1 MTNSPIDSR
10 SCGDFA
16 AGRGNCGKYAAGP
29 NHAGPNPAEP
39 NAAGQNELGS
49 LAPAHI
55 CAGHTA
61 PGWERDESGALRREK
76 KPHMGRR
83 LPGFDYSQ
91 RMIYEITIV
100 LKERRPVL
108 GRLVKKTGESAIMP
122 DGGATKENWVV
133 EPSPLGQDVLDC
145 WRKIT
150 DFWPQVSLIEV
161 QLMPEHFHGILF
173 IKERLPLTHPDRPE
187 GPGNRRKVLGDIIRG
202 FKAGCAMAWR
212 KTAANMRQGGETRPN
227 MAEGRTPQ
235 WAEGFVDTILFHKGQ
250 LAKMINY
257 LRDNPR
263 RLGVKRE
270 HPELFK
276 VARDIE
282 IAFAGFGEGGAITPW
297 QGPASGHFA
306 AIGNHFLLSRPR
318 LVQVQCSRD
327 FFRYRVEDSAKYGR
341 GPDAAK
347 CGRGRENCGKYAAGP
362 DSAKYGRGP
371 NKKPRIC
378 RDENGNPI
386 VEHSTP
392 EFEAKLDEAL
402 SAARHG
408 AVLVSPCI
416 SHGERE
422 IARQAFAAGYR
433 VITLQNK
440 GFSPL
445 YKPGGKLF
453 ETCANGN
460 LLMLAPINWPYQ
472 PAEKQ
477 MTRNDAQ
484 VLNRIAQLIAG
495 EGAVEINYKGAI
507 MRGIDGQVAA
517 AVGNRSMQNQNPTFR
532 IELKGE

>member
-1 MTNSPIDSR
+1 MANYVTNHYG
-10 SCGDFA
+10 CGVS
-16 AGRGNCGKYAAGP
+16 AAGP
-29 NHAGPNPAEP
+29 NSRGANGY
-39 NAAGQNELGS
+39 
-49 LAPAHI
+49 
-55 CAGHTA
+55 TA
-61 PGWERDESGALRREK
+61 PGWERDENGALRRVK

-108 GRLVKKTGESAIMP
+108 GRLVKKPCGSAGLE
-122 DGGATKENWVV
+122 DGAGNEPTWVV
-133 EPSPLGQDVLDC
+133 EPSEMGQDVLDC
-145 WRKIT
+145 WRKII
-150 DFWPQVSLIEV
+150 DFWPQVSLIEA
-161 QLMPEHFHGILF
+161 QLMPDHFHGILF
-173 IKERLPLTHPDRPE
+173 VKEQLPLPHADRPE
-187 GPGNRRKVLGDIIRG
+187 GPDNRRKDLGDIIRG

-212 KTAANMRQGGETRPN
+212 VTAANMRQGRETAAN
-227 MAEGRTPQ
+227 MPQGRTAQGQTPQ

-282 IAFAGFGEGGAITPW
+282 IAFAGFGDGGAITPW

-306 AIGNHFLLSRPR
+306 AIGNHFLLLRPR
-318 LVQVQCSRD
+318 LVQVQCSRA
-327 FFRYRVEDSAKYGR
+327 FFRYRMENSA
-341 GPDAAK
+341 
-347 CGRGRENCGKYAAGP
+347 KYAAGP

-371 NKKPRIC
+371 NRKPRIC
-378 RDENGNPI
+378 HDKDGVP
-386 VEHSTP
+386 VVDLSTP
-392 EFEAKLDEAL
+392 EFEAKLSEAL

-422 IARQAFAAGYR
+422 IARRAFVAGYR

-453 ETCANGN
+453 ETCAAGN

-477 MTRNDAQ
+477 MTRDDAQ
-484 VLNRIAQLIAG
+484 VLNRIAQLISG
-495 EGAVEINYKGAI
+495 EGAIAINYKGAV
-507 MRGIDGQVAA
+507 MRGVDEGVVAA
-517 AVGNRSMQNQNPTFR
+517 TRSAPAH
-532 IELKGE
+532 I

>member
-1 MTNSPIDSR
+1 MANSEFLTHHSE
-10 SCGDFA
+10 F
-16 AGRGNCGKYAAGP
+16 
-29 NHAGPNPAEP
+29 
-39 NAAGQNELGS
+39 
-49 LAPAHI
+49 
-55 CAGHTA
+55 TA
-61 PGWERDESGALRREK
+61 PGWEHDENGALRRVK

-91 RMIYEITIV
+91 RRIYEITIV

-108 GRLVKKTGESAIMP
+108 GRLVKKPYGSAALE
-122 DGGATKENWVV
+122 DGAVNEPTWVV
-133 EPSPLGQDVLDC
+133 EPSAMGQAALDC

-150 DFWPQVSLIEV
+150 DFWPQVSLIDA

-173 IKERLPLTHPDRPE
+173 VKERLPLMHPDRPE
-187 GPGNRRKVLGDIIRG
+187 GRGNRRKALGDIIRG
-202 FKAGCAMAWR
+202 FKVGCTMAWR
-212 KTAANMRQGGETRPN
+212 EIAANMRQGG
-227 MAEGRTPQ
+227 TPQ

-270 HPELFK
+270 YPELFK

-282 IAFAGFGEGGAITPW
+282 IPFAGFGDGGAITPW
-297 QGPASGHFA
+297 QGPASGHFS

-318 LVQVQCSRD
+318 LVQVQCSRA
-327 FFRYRVEDSAKYGR
+327 FFRYRMENSAKYGR
-341 GPDAAK
+341 GPDSAKYAA
-347 CGRGRENCGKYAAGP
+347 GPGNCGKYAAGP

-371 NKKPRIC
+371 KPRIC
-378 RDENGNPI
+378 RDKDGVPV
-386 VEHSTP
+386 VELSTP
-392 EFEAKLDEAL
+392 EFEAKLSEAL

-422 IARQAFAAGYR
+422 IARQAFVAGYR

-453 ETCANGN
+453 ETCAAGN

-477 MTRNDAQ
+477 MTRDDAQ
-484 VLNRIAQLIAG
+484 VLNRIAQLISG
-495 EGAVEINYKGAI
+495 EGAIAINYKGAV
-507 MRGIDGQVAA
+507 MRGVDAGVVAA
-517 AVGNRSMQNQNPTFR
+517 TRSAPAH
-532 IELKGE
+532 I

>member
-1 MTNSPIDSR
+1 MANSEFPTHHSE
-10 SCGDFA
+10 F
-16 AGRGNCGKYAAGP
+16 
-29 NHAGPNPAEP
+29 
-39 NAAGQNELGS
+39 
-49 LAPAHI
+49 
-55 CAGHTA
+55 TA
-61 PGWERDESGALRREK
+61 PGWERDENGALRRVK

-108 GRLVKKTGESAIMP
+108 GRLVKKPCGSAALE
-122 DGGATKENWVV
+122 DGAGHEPTWVV
-133 EPSPLGQDVLDC
+133 EPSAMGQAALDC

-150 DFWPQVSLIEV
+150 DFWPQVSLIEA

-173 IKERLPLTHPDRPE
+173 VKERLPLTHPDKPE
-187 GPGNRRKVLGDIIRG
+187 GPDNRRKNLGDIIRG
-202 FKAGCAMAWR
+202 FKVGCTMAWR
-212 KTAANMRQGGETRPN
+212 ELINGGEYVVGPN
-227 MAEGRTPQ
+227 LPLPAVTPRRILAAAPQ

-282 IAFAGFGEGGAITPW
+282 IAFADFGDGGAITPW
-297 QGPASGHFA
+297 QGPASGHFS

-318 LVQVQCSRD
+318 LVQVQCSRAY
-327 FFRYRVEDSAKYGR
+327 FRYRMENSGKYAA
-341 GPDAAK
+341 GP
-347 CGRGRENCGKYAAGP
+347 ENCGKYAAGP

-371 NKKPRIC
+371 NRKPRIC
-378 RDENGNPI
+378 RDKDGVPV
-386 VEHSTP
+386 VELSTP
-392 EFEAKLDEAL
+392 EFEAKLSEAL

-422 IARQAFAAGYR
+422 IARQAFVAGYR

-453 ETCANGN
+453 ETCAAGN

-477 MTRNDAQ
+477 MTRDDAQ
-484 VLNRIAQLIAG
+484 VLNRIAQLISG
-495 EGAVEINYKGAI
+495 EGAIAINYKGAV
-507 MRGIDGQVAA
+507 MRGVDAGVVAA
-517 AVGNRSMQNQNPTFR
+517 TRSAPAH
-532 IELKGE
+532 I

>member
-1 MTNSPIDSR
+1 
-10 SCGDFA
+10 
-16 AGRGNCGKYAAGP
+16 
-29 NHAGPNPAEP
+29 
-39 NAAGQNELGS
+39 
-49 LAPAHI
+49 
-55 CAGHTA
+55 
-61 PGWERDESGALRREK
+61 
-76 KPHMGRR
+76 
-83 LPGFDYSQ
+83 
-91 RMIYEITIV
+91 
-100 LKERRPVL
+100 
-108 GRLVKKTGESAIMP
+108 
-122 DGGATKENWVV
+122 
-133 EPSPLGQDVLDC
+133 
-145 WRKIT
+145 
-150 DFWPQVSLIEV
+150 
-161 QLMPEHFHGILF
+161 
-173 IKERLPLTHPDRPE
+173 
-187 GPGNRRKVLGDIIRG
+187 
-202 FKAGCAMAWR
+202 
-212 KTAANMRQGGETRPN
+212 MRQGQTAQGQ
-227 MAEGRTPQ
+227 MPQ

-270 HPELFK
+270 RPELFK

-282 IAFAGFGEGGAITPW
+282 IAFAGFGEGGAIAPW

-327 FFRYRVEDSAKYGR
+327 FFRYRVENSAKYGR
-341 GPDAAK
+341 GP
-347 CGRGRENCGKYAAGP
+347 GNCGKYAAGP

-507 MRGIDGQVAA
+507 MRGIDELVAA
-517 AVGNRSMQNQNPTFR
+517 AIKADISAVG
-532 IELKGE
+532 IEEALKHSSRKITD

>member
-1 MTNSPIDSR
+1 MANSEFLTHHPE
-10 SCGDFA
+10 F
-16 AGRGNCGKYAAGP
+16 
-29 NHAGPNPAEP
+29 
-39 NAAGQNELGS
+39 
-49 LAPAHI
+49 
-55 CAGHTA
+55 TA
-61 PGWERDESGALRREK
+61 PGWERDENGALRRVK

-91 RMIYEITIV
+91 RRIYEITIV

-108 GRLVKKTGESAIMP
+108 GRLVKKPCGSAALE
-122 DGGATKENWVV
+122 DGAGHEPTWVV
-133 EPSPLGQDVLDC
+133 EPSALGQAALDC

-150 DFWPQVSLIEV
+150 DFWPQVSLIEA

-173 IKERLPLTHPDRPE
+173 VTERLPLTHPDRPE
-187 GPGNRRKVLGDIIRG
+187 GPGNRRKALGDIIRG
-202 FKAGCAMAWR
+202 FKVGCTMAWR
-212 KTAANMRQGGETRPN
+212 ETAANMPQGRETAANMRQGGKTRPN
-227 MAEGRTPQ
+227 MAEGGKTAANMPQGRTAQGQTPQ

-270 HPELFK
+270 YPELFK

-282 IAFAGFGEGGAITPW
+282 IPFAGFGDGGAITPW
-297 QGPASGHFA
+297 QGPASGHFS

-318 LVQVQCSRD
+318 LVQVQCSRA
-327 FFRYRVEDSAKYGR
+327 FFRYRMENSAKYGR
-341 GPDAAK
+341 GPDSA
-347 CGRGRENCGKYAAGP
+347 KYAAGP
-362 DSAKYGRGP
+362 DSAKYDRGP
-371 NKKPRIC
+371 KPRIC
-378 RDENGNPI
+378 RDKDGVPV
-386 VEHSTP
+386 VELSTP
-392 EFEAKLDEAL
+392 EFEAKLSEAL

-422 IARQAFAAGYR
+422 IARQAFVAGYR

-453 ETCANGN
+453 ETCAAGN

-477 MTRNDAQ
+477 MTRDDAQ
-484 VLNRIAQLIAG
+484 VFNRIAQLISG
-495 EGAVEINYKGAI
+495 EGAIAINYKGAV
-507 MRGIDGQVAA
+507 MRGVDAGVVAA
-517 AVGNRSMQNQNPTFR
+517 TRSAPAH
-532 IELKGE
+532 I

>member
-1 MTNSPIDSR
+1 MANSEFPTHHSEI
-10 SCGDFA
+10 
-16 AGRGNCGKYAAGP
+16 
-29 NHAGPNPAEP
+29 
-39 NAAGQNELGS
+39 
-49 LAPAHI
+49 
-55 CAGHTA
+55 TA
-61 PGWERDESGALRREK
+61 PGWERDENGALRRVK

-91 RMIYEITIV
+91 RRIYEITIV

-108 GRLVKKTGESAIMP
+108 GRLVKKPCGSAGLE
-122 DGGATKENWVV
+122 DGAGHEPTWVV
-133 EPSPLGQDVLDC
+133 EPTALGQAALDC

-150 DFWPQVSLIEV
+150 DFWPQVSLIEA
-161 QLMPEHFHGILF
+161 QLMPDHFHGILF
-173 IKERLPLTHPDRPE
+173 VKEHLPLTYPDRPE
-187 GPGNRRKVLGDIIRG
+187 GPGNRRKALGDIIRG
-202 FKAGCAMAWR
+202 FKVGCTMAWR
-212 KTAANMRQGGETRPN
+212 ETAANMRQGGKTAAN
-227 MAEGRTPQ
+227 MPQGRTAQGQTPQ

-282 IAFAGFGEGGAITPW
+282 IAFADFGDGGAITPW
-297 QGPASGHFA
+297 QGPASGHFS

-318 LVQVQCSRD
+318 LVQVQCSRA
-327 FFRYRVEDSAKYGR
+327 FFRYRMENSAKYGR
-341 GPDAAK
+341 GRD
-347 CGRGRENCGKYAAGP
+347 R
-362 DSAKYGRGP
+362 
-371 NKKPRIC
+371 KPRIC
-378 RDENGNPI
+378 RDKDGVPV
-386 VEHSTP
+386 VELSTP
-392 EFEAKLDEAL
+392 EFEAKLSEAL
-402 SAARHG
+402 SAARYG

-422 IARQAFAAGYR
+422 IARQAFVAGYRVITLQNKGFSPLYKPREIARQAFVAGYR

-477 MTRNDAQ
+477 MTRDDAQ
-484 VLNRIAQLIAG
+484 VLNRIAQLISG
-495 EGAVEINYKGAI
+495 EGAIAINYKGAV
-507 MRGIDGQVAA
+507 MRGVDAGVVAA
-517 AVGNRSMQNQNPTFR
+517 TRSAPAH
-532 IELKGE
+532 I

>member
-1 MTNSPIDSR
+1 MANSEFLTRHSE
-10 SCGDFA
+10 F
-16 AGRGNCGKYAAGP
+16 
-29 NHAGPNPAEP
+29 
-39 NAAGQNELGS
+39 
-49 LAPAHI
+49 
-55 CAGHTA
+55 TA
-61 PGWERDESGALRREK
+61 PGWERDENGALRRVK
-76 KPHMGRR
+76 MPHMGRR

-108 GRLVKKTGESAIMP
+108 GRLVKETGESAALEN
-122 DGGATKENWVV
+122 GAVHEPTWVV
-133 EPSPLGQDVLDC
+133 EPSALGQTALDC
-145 WRKIT
+145 WRKII
-150 DFWPQVSLIEV
+150 DFWPQVSLIEA
-161 QLMPEHFHGILF
+161 QLMPDHFHGILF
-173 IKERLPLTHPDRPE
+173 VKEQLPLTHPDRPE
-187 GPGNRRKVLGDIIRG
+187 GPGNRRKTLGDIIRG

-212 KTAANMRQGGETRPN
+212 ELINGGEYVVGPN
-227 MAEGRTPQ
+227 LPLPAVTPRRMLAAAPQ
-235 WAEGFVDTILFHKGQ
+235 WAEGFVDTILFCKGQ

-276 VARDIE
+276 MARDIE
-282 IAFAGFGEGGAITPW
+282 IPFADFGDSGAITPW

-306 AIGNHFLLSRPR
+306 AIGNHFLLARPR
-318 LVQVQCSRD
+318 LVQVQCSRA
-327 FFRYRVEDSAKYGR
+327 FFRYRMEDSAKYGR
-341 GPDAAK
+341 GQ
-347 CGRGRENCGKYAAGP
+347 
-362 DSAKYGRGP
+362 

-386 VEHSTP
+386 VDHFTP
-392 EFEAKLDEAL
+392 EFEAKLCEAL

-422 IARQAFAAGYR
+422 IARQAFVADYR

-472 PAEKQ
+472 PSEKQ

-495 EGAVEINYKGAI
+495 DGAVEINYKGAV
-507 MRGIDGQVAA
+507 MRGVDEGVVAA
-517 AVGNRSMQNQNPTFR
+517 TSSAPAH
-532 IELKGE
+532 I

>member
-1 MTNSPIDSR
+1 MANSEFLTHHSE
-10 SCGDFA
+10 F
-16 AGRGNCGKYAAGP
+16 
-29 NHAGPNPAEP
+29 
-39 NAAGQNELGS
+39 
-49 LAPAHI
+49 
-55 CAGHTA
+55 TA
-61 PGWERDESGALRREK
+61 PGWERDESGALRRVK

-91 RMIYEITIV
+91 RRIYEITIV

-108 GRLVKKTGESAIMP
+108 GRLVKKPCESATLE
-122 DGGATKENWVV
+122 DGAVNEPTWVV
-133 EPSPLGQDVLDC
+133 EPSAMGQAALDC

-150 DFWPQVSLIEV
+150 DFWPQVSLIDA

-173 IKERLPLTHPDRPE
+173 VKERLPLTYPDRPE
-187 GPGNRRKVLGDIIRG
+187 GLGNRRKALGDIIRG
-202 FKAGCAMAWR
+202 FKVGCTMAWR
-212 KTAANMRQGGETRPN
+212 ETAANMRQGRETAANMRQGGKTRPN
-227 MAEGRTPQ
+227 MAEGGKTAANMPQGRTAQGGTPQ

-282 IAFAGFGEGGAITPW
+282 IPFAAFAEGGAITPW
-297 QGPASGHFA
+297 QGPASGHFS

-318 LVQVQCSRD
+318 LVQVQCSRA
-327 FFRYRVEDSAKYGR
+327 FFRYRMENCGKYAA
-341 GPDAAK
+341 GP
-347 CGRGRENCGKYAAGP
+347 GNCGKYAAGP

-371 NKKPRIC
+371 KPRIC
-378 RDENGNPI
+378 RDKDGVPV
-386 VEHSTP
+386 VELSTP
-392 EFEAKLDEAL
+392 EFEAKLSEAL

-422 IARQAFAAGYR
+422 IARQAFVAGYR

-453 ETCANGN
+453 ETCAAGN
-460 LLMLAPINWPYQ
+460 LLMLAPFNWPYQ

-477 MTRNDAQ
+477 MTRDDAQ
-484 VLNRIAQLIAG
+484 VLNRIAQLISG
-495 EGAVEINYKGAI
+495 EGAIAINYKGAV
-507 MRGIDGQVAA
+507 MRGVDAGVVAA
-517 AVGNRSMQNQNPTFR
+517 TRSAPAH
-532 IELKGE
+532 I

>member
-1 MTNSPIDSR
+1 MANSEFLTHHSE
-10 SCGDFA
+10 F
-16 AGRGNCGKYAAGP
+16 
-29 NHAGPNPAEP
+29 
-39 NAAGQNELGS
+39 
-49 LAPAHI
+49 
-55 CAGHTA
+55 TA
-61 PGWERDESGALRREK
+61 PGWERDENGALRRVK

-91 RMIYEITIV
+91 RRIYEITIV

-108 GRLVKKTGESAIMP
+108 GRLVKKPCGSAALE
-122 DGGATKENWVV
+122 DGAGHEPTWVV
-133 EPSPLGQDVLDC
+133 EPSALGQAALDC

-150 DFWPQVSLIEV
+150 DFWPQVSLIEA
-161 QLMPEHFHGILF
+161 QLMPDHFHGILF
-173 IKERLPLTHPDRPE
+173 VKERLPLTHPDRPE
-187 GPGNRRKVLGDIIRG
+187 GPDNRRKALGDIIRG
-202 FKAGCAMAWR
+202 FKVGCTMAWR
-212 KTAANMRQGGETRPN
+212 ETAANMPQGGETAAN
-227 MAEGRTPQ
+227 MPQGRETAANMPQGQTPQ

-282 IAFAGFGEGGAITPW
+282 IAFAGFGDGGAITPW

-306 AIGNHFLLSRPR
+306 AIGNHFLLARPR
-318 LVQVQCSRD
+318 LVQVQCSRAY
-327 FFRYRVEDSAKYGR
+327 FRYRMENCGKYAA
-341 GPDAAK
+341 GP
-347 CGRGRENCGKYAAGP
+347 GNCGKYAAGP

-371 NKKPRIC
+371 NRKPHIC
-378 RDENGNPI
+378 RDKDGVPV
-386 VEHSTP
+386 VELSTP
-392 EFEAKLDEAL
+392 EFEAKLSEAL

-422 IARQAFAAGYR
+422 IARQAFVAGYR

-453 ETCANGN
+453 ETCAAGN

-477 MTRNDAQ
+477 MTRDDAQ
-484 VLNRIAQLIAG
+484 VLNRIAQLISG
-495 EGAVEINYKGAI
+495 EGAIAINYKGAV
-507 MRGIDGQVAA
+507 MRGVDAGVVAA
-517 AVGNRSMQNQNPTFR
+517 TSSAPAH
-532 IELKGE
+532 I

>member
-1 MTNSPIDSR
+1 MGDSPIDSR
-10 SCGDFA
+10 NRGGLA
-16 AGRGNCGKYAAGP
+16 PAGSAPASLAPAG
-29 NHAGPNPAEP
+29 
-39 NAAGQNELGS
+39 S
-49 LAPAHI
+49 APAHI
-55 CAGHTA
+55 CAGYSAGHSAGHGAGYTA
-61 PGWERDESGALRREK
+61 PGWERDESGALRRVK

-108 GRLVKKTGESAIMP
+108 GRLVKKPG
-122 DGGATKENWVV
+122 DGAVRPGDVAAEEVWLV

-145 WRKIT
+145 WRKIA
-150 DFWPQVSLIEV
+150 DYWPQVSIIEA

-173 IKERLPLTHPDRPE
+173 VKERLPLTHPDCPE
-187 GPGNRRKVLGDIIRG
+187 GPGNRRKNLGDIIRG

-212 KTAANMRQGGETRPN
+212 ETAANMPQGQTRQGWP
-227 MAEGRTPQ
+227 PQ
-235 WAEGFVDTILFHKGQ
+235 WAEGFVETILFHKGQ
-250 LAKMINY
+250 LVKMINY

-282 IAFAGFGEGGAITPW
+282 IAFADFGENSAIAKW
-297 QGPASGHFA
+297 QGPSSGHFA

-318 LVQVQCSRD
+318 LVQVQCSRAI
-327 FFRYRVEDSAKYGR
+327 FRYRVETAANMRQGR
-341 GPDAAK
+341 TTAANMPQGGELRQV
-347 CGRGRENCGKYAAGP
+347 CRRAEQGRTGR
-362 DSAKYGRGP
+362 D
-371 NKKPRIC
+371 KKPRIC

-392 EFEAKLDEAL
+392 EFEAKLGEAL

-422 IARQAFAAGYR
+422 IARQAFLAGCR

-440 GFSPL
+440 CFSPL

-495 EGAVEINYKGAI
+495 EGAVEINYKGAV
-507 MRGIDGQVAA
+507 MRGIDEQVAA
-517 AVGNRSMQNQNPTFR
+517 AVGASQNNNSTSR
-532 IELKGE
+532 IELKEE

>member
-1 MTNSPIDSR
+1 MANSEFLTHHSE
-10 SCGDFA
+10 F
-16 AGRGNCGKYAAGP
+16 
-29 NHAGPNPAEP
+29 
-39 NAAGQNELGS
+39 
-49 LAPAHI
+49 
-55 CAGHTA
+55 TA
-61 PGWERDESGALRREK
+61 PGWERDENGALRRVK

-91 RMIYEITIV
+91 RRIYEITIV

-108 GRLVKKTGESAIMP
+108 GRLVKKPCGNAGLE
-122 DGGATKENWVV
+122 DGADHEPTWVV
-133 EPSPLGQDVLDC
+133 EPSALGQAALDC

-150 DFWPQVSLIEV
+150 DFWPQVSLIEA
-161 QLMPEHFHGILF
+161 QLMPEHFHGILC

-212 KTAANMRQGGETRPN
+212 ETAANMPQGRTRQGRETAANMRQGQTAQGQ
-227 MAEGRTPQ
+227 TPQ

-270 HPELFK
+270 RPELFT

-282 IAFAGFGEGGAITPW
+282 IAFAGFGEGGAIAPW

-327 FFRYRVEDSAKYGR
+327 FFRYRVEISAKYGR
-341 GPDAAK
+341 GPNA
-347 CGRGRENCGKYAAGP
+347 
-362 DSAKYGRGP
+362 AKYGRGPNAAGPNAAAP

-495 EGAVEINYKGAI
+495 EGAVEINYKGAV
-507 MRGIDGQVAA
+507 MRGIDELVAA
-517 AVGNRSMQNQNPTFR
+517 AIKADIAAVG
-532 IELKGE
+532 IEEALRHSSRKITD

>member
-1 MTNSPIDSR
+1 MANSEFPTHHSE
-10 SCGDFA
+10 F
-16 AGRGNCGKYAAGP
+16 
-29 NHAGPNPAEP
+29 
-39 NAAGQNELGS
+39 
-49 LAPAHI
+49 
-55 CAGHTA
+55 TA
-61 PGWERDESGALRREK
+61 PGWERDENGALRRVK

-91 RMIYEITIV
+91 RRIYEITIV

-108 GRLVKKTGESAIMP
+108 GRLVKKPCGSAVLE
-122 DGGATKENWVV
+122 DGADHEPTWVV
-133 EPSPLGQDVLDC
+133 EPSALGQAALDC

-150 DFWPQVSLIEV
+150 DFWPQVSLIEA
-161 QLMPEHFHGILF
+161 QLMPDHFHGILF
-173 IKERLPLTHPDRPE
+173 VKERLPLTHPDRPE
-187 GPGNRRKVLGDIIRG
+187 GPDNRRKALGDIIRG
-202 FKAGCAMAWR
+202 FKVGCTMAWR
-212 KTAANMRQGGETRPN
+212 ETAANMRQGRETAAN
-227 MAEGRTPQ
+227 MPQGQTPQ

-263 RLGVKRE
+263 RLGMKRE

-276 VARDIE
+276 VVRDIE
-282 IAFAGFGEGGAITPW
+282 IGFAGFGEGGAISPW

-306 AIGNHFLLSRPR
+306 AVGNHFLLSRPR

-327 FFRYRVEDSAKYGR
+327 FLRYRVENSAKYGR

-347 CGRGRENCGKYAAGP
+347 YGRGRENCGKYAA
-362 DSAKYGRGP
+362 GP

-422 IARQAFAAGYR
+422 IARQAFVAGYR

-477 MTRNDAQ
+477 MTRSDAQ

-495 EGAVEINYKGAI
+495 EGAVEINYNGAV
-507 MRGIDGQVAA
+507 MRGIDEQVAA
-517 AVGNRSMQNQNPTFR
+517 AVGAGACRTKIPHLGLN
-532 IELKGE
+532 